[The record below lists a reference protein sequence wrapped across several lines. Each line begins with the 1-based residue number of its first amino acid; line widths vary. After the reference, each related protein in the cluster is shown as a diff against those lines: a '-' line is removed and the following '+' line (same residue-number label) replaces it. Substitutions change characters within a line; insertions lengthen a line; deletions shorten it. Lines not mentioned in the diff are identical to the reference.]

1 MCRAS
6 FSGSRGW
13 GRSGSAGFWSSRQR
27 NSETARQD
35 YRGCVDSVTTGRRS
49 SSADEVVE
57 TLARTALLVRE
68 RGGEERWETGASKRE
83 DGGGRGRRIWGEGP
97 SPISR
102 GAREEP
108 LIPLLAAT
116 PPPSRCRRNWGT
128 INPPATGLLPFC
140 AQILPKHL
148 LLRTGGLLAVG
159 CNMPL
164 HHS

>member
-116 PPPSRCRRNWGT
+116 PPRRDAVAIGEQST
-128 INPPATGLLPFC
+128 RLRPDCCLSA
-140 AQILPKHL
+140 PKFYPNTCSSARGAARGRL
-148 LLRTGGLLAVG
+148 
-159 CNMPL
+159 
-164 HHS
+164 

>member
-35 YRGCVDSVTTGRRS
+35 YRGCVDSITTGRRS

-116 PPPSRCRRNWGT
+116 PPPVEMPSQLGN
-128 INPPATGLLPFC
+128 NQPACDRIAAF
-140 AQILPKHL
+140 
-148 LLRTGGLLAVG
+148 LRPNSTQTPAPLHGGLLAVG
-159 CNMPL
+159 SNMPL